1 MNPFQSTRRILIPA
15 FAALLAPLAFSQGTL
30 NVALCGAAST
40 TNTACQWTTVQTA
53 LLATNQFAT
62 VDIINVTTTG
72 TGTPTLQQ
80 LQQYDAL
87 LCWTN
92 NTPADNNAWGDVL
105 ADYVDAGGVVVVAV
119 FANSS
124 LTTGRNIG
132 GRWQTGYEVVLDQ
145 SGSASGAA
153 SLGTVA
159 QPAHPIMAGVTTF
172 VGGSIGSR
180 PVGTAL
186 EAGASLIASWSDGK
200 VLVAEGANPRRV
212 DLGFYP
218 PPSTCSG
225 SGWTTGGD
233 LLMANALAYVAG
245 GASCPAP
252 VAYCTAG
259 TTTNGC
265 VSTMSATG
273 TATAGAASGFTLTAS
288 NVEGQK
294 SGLIFYGINGPQAAQ
309 WGTGSSFLCVKAPTQ
324 RLPSQLTGGTAG
336 ACDGSLSN
344 DFLAFLSA
352 NPTALGAPGTAGQTF
367 HAQAWFRDPPAPKT
381 TNLSDGLEFVLCP

>member
-1 MNPFQSTRRILIPA
+1 M
-15 FAALLAPLAFSQGTL
+15 
-30 NVALCGAAST
+30 V
-40 TNTACQWTTVQTA
+40 
-53 LLATNQFAT
+53 
-62 VDIINVTTTG
+62 
-72 TGTPTLQQ
+72 
-80 LQQYDAL
+80 
-87 LCWTN
+87 WTN
-92 NTPADNNAWGDVL
+92 STPASNVAWGDVL
-105 ADYVDAGGVVVVAV
+105 ADYVDAGGGVVVAV

-132 GRWQTGYEVVLDQ
+132 GRWQAGYEVVLDQ

-159 QPAHPIMAGVTTF
+159 QPSHPIMAGVTSF

-186 EAGASLIASWSDGK
+186 EVGSTLIASWSDGK

-218 PPSTCSG
+218 PVASCTQ
-225 SGWTTGGD
+225 SGWVTGGD
-233 LLMANALAYVAG
+233 VLMANALAYVAG
-245 GASCPAP
+245 ASSCAAP
-252 VAYCTAG
+252 VAYCTSG

-265 VSTMSATG
+265 VATMSATG
-273 TATAGAASGFTLTAS
+273 TPTAGAASGFTLSAS

-294 SGLIFYGINGPQAAQ
+294 SGLIFYGINGQQAVQ
-309 WGTGSSFLCVKAPTQ
+309 WGSGSSFLCVKAPTQ
-324 RLPSQLTGGTAG
+324 RLPSQVTGGTAS

-352 NPTALGAPGTAGQTF
+352 TPTALGAPGTAGQTF

-381 TNLSDGLEFVLCP
+381 TNLSNGLEFVLCP